1 MALRRRQKRTEQSK
15 IDATP
20 PWEVRVR
27 DEPTPTGGPYDE
39 RDAPD
44 DNLPRIDLGALRVPV
59 RPGVEMRLD
68 MNEAQQVIAVT
79 LVGRDGQMQIGVF
92 AAPRNEGIWD
102 EVRAEIRE
110 SITSQR
116 GAAKERADGP
126 FGTELIGT
134 LKVEGGGT
142 SPVRFFGVDGPR
154 WFVRAMLLGSA
165 AAEASKARVFE
176 DAFRNTIV
184 VRGREPLPVRDP
196 VPLRLPREA
205 QAQLEQAQLEQAQQE
220 AEPGQP
226 PAAG

>member
-20 PWEVRVR
+20 PWEVRHR
-27 DEPTPTGGPYDE
+27 DEPARTTGPYDE
-39 RDAPD
+39 RDVPD
-44 DNLPRIDLGALRVPV
+44 DELPRIDLGALHVPV

-79 LVGRDGQMQIGVF
+79 LASRESQMQLGVF

-116 GAAKERADGP
+116 GSAKEREGGP
-126 FGTELIGT
+126 FGTELVGT
-134 LKVEGGGT
+134 LKSEGGT

-154 WFVRAMLLGSA
+154 WFVRAMVLGPA
-165 AAEASKARVFE
+165 AAEPAKAKVFE
-176 DAFRNTIV
+176 EVFRNTVV
-184 VRGREPLPVRDP
+184 VRGREPLPVREA
-196 VPLRLPREA
+196 VPLQLPKEA
-205 QAQLEQAQLEQAQQE
+205 AAQLEAQQSADDDA
-220 AEPGQP
+220 AE
-226 PAAG
+226 